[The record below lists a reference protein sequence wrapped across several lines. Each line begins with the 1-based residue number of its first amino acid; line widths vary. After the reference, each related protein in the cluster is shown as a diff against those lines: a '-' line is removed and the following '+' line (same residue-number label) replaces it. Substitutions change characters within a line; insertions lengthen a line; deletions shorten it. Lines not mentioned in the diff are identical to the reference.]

1 MKYLVIIVIA
11 LAVIG
16 AIAFSVK
23 SSQKIAPQSPEQ
35 STVAEEQKRPRS
47 LTELLAMG
55 QTQECSY
62 VFDGDEGKVEGTIHV
77 SGQKLAG
84 NFKMTGTSAEPVT
97 GNIINDGMY
106 TYLWTSAM
114 PQGIKMKQVEGEQG
128 EKKTDADRY
137 LGSEKNV
144 DYSCRGWT
152 TDPAAFIPPSSIEF
166 TDLSEQMEQFQTQQD
181 SMMQQDTTTG
191 QNDASAQ
198 PSCEI
203 CDQIEDPDAKSS
215 CLQSLGC

>member
-11 LAVIG
+11 LLAVG

-23 SSQKIAPQSPEQ
+23 NSQKIAPQSPEQ
-35 STVAEEQKRPRS
+35 SAVGEEQKKPRS

-62 VFDGDEGKVEGTIHV
+62 VFAGDEGKVEGTIRL
-77 SGQKLAG
+77 SGKKLSG
-84 NFKMTGTSAEPVT
+84 NFMVTDTNEEPIT
-97 GNIINDGMY
+97 GNVINDGTY

-114 PQGIKMKQVEGEQG
+114 PQGIKMKQVEGDQG
-128 EKKTDADRY
+128 EKKNDADQY
-137 LGSEKNV
+137 LGSEKDV
-144 DYSCRGWT
+144 DYSCRGWV
-152 TDPAAFIPPSSIEF
+152 TDPTAFIPPSSIEF

-181 SMMQQDTTTG
+181 SMMPQDTTTG
-191 QNDASAQ
+191 QNDASTQ